1 MTDETRAVVVTGGAG
16 GMGLAVAEALAGM
29 GTLVLADVRDD
40 LLEAARRS
48 FTDVD
53 VHTMACDVTDP
64 DDVRALAAHVAELG
78 GLRCLVHTAG
88 LSPQMAGWRRVLEVD
103 LAGTQRVL
111 EALLPHAAPGTVAV
125 CIGSVAGYAGL
136 VPEVD
141 PLLDDPLDPGFLDAI
156 EAKVGESL
164 DSSTAYVLAKRG
176 VMRACER
183 LSGVW
188 GARGARIVSIAPG
201 IIDTE
206 MGRKELAN
214 DEIVAVMVE
223 ATPIR
228 RPGHDPLPGSPAD
241 VAALVAFL
249 CSDAASFISGCDIR
263 IDGGLVGNGLR
274 GAAMT

>member
-1 MTDETRAVVVTGGAG
+1 MTNETRAVVVTGGAG
-16 GMGLAVAEALAGM
+16 GMGLAVAAALAGT

-40 LLEAARRS
+40 LAETAGRS
-48 FTDVD
+48 LPDVD
-53 VHTMACDVTDP
+53 VHTVRCDVTDP
-64 DDVRALAAHVAELG
+64 DDVDALASLVAELG
-78 GLRCLVHTAG
+78 GLRSLVHTAG
-88 LSPQMAGWRRVLEVD
+88 LSPQMADWRRVLEVD
-103 LAGTQRVL
+103 LVGTQRVL
-111 EALLPHAAPGTVAV
+111 EALLPHAGPGTVAA

-136 VPEVD
+136 VPEAD
-141 PLLDDPLDPGFLDAI
+141 PFLDDALDPGFLDSI
-156 EAKVGESL
+156 EAKVGGDL

-176 VMRACER
+176 VMRTCER
-183 LSGVW
+183 LSGAW
-188 GARGARIVSIAPG
+188 GARGACIVSIAPG

-228 RPGHDPLPGSPAD
+228 RPGHDPLPGSPTD

-274 GAAMT
+274 ARP